1 MAIKYSSIFILF
13 YFSKS
18 HMLVGFALFASLDLE
33 ILFEVWP
40 FQSSIQKAEA
50 TVIGMKASFLSLE
63 KSGVDINIAMY

>member
-1 MAIKYSSIFILF
+1 
-13 YFSKS
+13 
-18 HMLVGFALFASLDLE
+18 MLVGFALFASLDLE

-50 TVIGMKASFLSLE
+50 TVIGMRASFLSLE